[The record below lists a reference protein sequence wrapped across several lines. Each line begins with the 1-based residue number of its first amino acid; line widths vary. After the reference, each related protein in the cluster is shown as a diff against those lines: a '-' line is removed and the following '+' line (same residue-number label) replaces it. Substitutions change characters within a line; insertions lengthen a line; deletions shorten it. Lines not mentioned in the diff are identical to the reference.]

1 MRVYGIFPD
10 PRPELDLAEPKRF
23 RSCSRLLAWVAM
35 LITGW
40 MIASVGPAAAEPSAA
55 MAPRAER
62 PALPA
67 IDATAPSVLVPMAA
81 PSLSLFERASS
92 RVEQSLAFALSHVG
106 VRYKYGG
113 NTPERGFDCSG
124 LVRWVYNRTWG
135 LMLPRRAKEMAQ
147 LGTEVDKTELQPGDL
162 VFFNTLRRTFSHVGI
177 YLGDG
182 QFLHAPSSG
191 GKVRVD
197 NLDENYWQKHWN
209 GARRVVDEELPSLRR
224 PGEPAAR

>member
-1 MRVYGIFPD
+1 MPVLKPLQSSPRMYGVRLIV
-10 PRPELDLAEPKRF
+10 RAALMSCLIGSVVSVHAEN
-23 RSCSRLLAWVAM
+23 A
-35 LITGW
+35 
-40 MIASVGPAAAEPSAA
+40 ASVPA
-55 MAPRAER
+55 RIER
-62 PALPA
+62 LALPA
-67 IDATAPSVLVPMAA
+67 IDAATPTPMQPLRPPSQ
-81 PSLSLFERASS
+81 SLFERATSQ
-92 RVEQSLAFALSHVG
+92 VEESLAFALSHVG

-147 LGTEVDKTELQPGDL
+147 LGTEVDKSELQPGDL

-197 NLDENYWQKHWN
+197 NLDANYWQKHWN
-209 GARRVVDEELPSLRR
+209 GARRLVDDELQSLRLQS
-224 PGEPAAR
+224 EPSAR